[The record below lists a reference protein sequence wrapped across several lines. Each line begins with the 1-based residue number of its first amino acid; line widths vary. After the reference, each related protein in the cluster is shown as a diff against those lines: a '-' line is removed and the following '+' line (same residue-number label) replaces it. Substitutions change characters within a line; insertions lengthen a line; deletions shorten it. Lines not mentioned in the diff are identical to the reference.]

1 MMTMMKLFAGA
12 ALVLALGATLIAC
25 NPGSTPSPSLTSPDL
40 PPASPSGL
48 DESPS
53 GLDESPSGM
62 DESPS
67 ASPS

>member
-1 MMTMMKLFAGA
+1 MLKRLL
-12 ALVLALGATLIAC
+12 LVLALGAALIAC
-25 NPGSTPSPSLTSPDL
+25 NPGSTQSPSLTSPDL
-40 PPASPSGL
+40 PSVSPSL
-48 DESPS
+48 DASPS

>member
-1 MMTMMKLFAGA
+1 MLKRLL
-12 ALVLALGATLIAC
+12 LVVALGATLIAC
-25 NPGSTPSPSLTSPDL
+25 NPGSTQSPSLTSPDL
-40 PPASPSGL
+40 PSVSPSGL